1 VSVSAAEDFAQY
13 KLQFVDYIQHDY
25 EVIRPIVLFAETI
38 AERSRQTGIERTSVG
53 DKARRFVMEG
63 MLGLVDHRVG
73 QAGRKGHVYPAA
85 VAAYMLYVKQLYPP
99 IHDREVV
106 RILQRKFGYHTNHH
120 TVHRFFA
127 RHALPVQLELQ
138 MPVFAA
144 FAEAYQARWTVVRM
158 WYEGWNKQSI
168 AGCLQLSRT
177 HVYTIL
183 EAFARDGF
191 AGLEEQRT
199 RPPQHPGNQLSLP
212 FLKEVLD
219 IQREYPRAGRFRVH
233 GILETRRE
241 EAPPS
246 EATVGRAMALNRQFH
261 GAPGPWASAQEEA
274 TPETTPKHLPY
285 RPRYRHH
292 MWFIDIR
299 YLVRLDG
306 GWVYSL
312 CMLEGYSRKILAGMA
327 SPHQDLTAVLQ
338 LLFAALAEYGCP
350 AMVISDHGAVFR
362 AHDYTAIL
370 RALEIAPTYI
380 ELRKPWQNLIEAQF
394 KVQLRLADFKFE
406 HAQTLEELQALH
418 AAFIETFNTTR
429 HWAHQDREDGRR
441 TPVEVLEWVRGRS
454 VERARLH
461 QLFGAVQFLRAVNRY
476 GFISVQR
483 FYIYAEQGLSRQR
496 VAIWIYEGELRVEYQ
511 ETLLARY
518 RCAYD
523 QRQHRLR
530 DVRDPIVYPTVFA
543 SPQLE
548 LLELDATQW
557 IKVQQ
562 RAAQHRTRR
571 VVQLTEQLPLLY
583 VGSVALLWSYML
595 FEGVGKNFFPHVST
609 VM

>member
-1 VSVSAAEDFAQY
+1 MSAAEDFAQY

-73 QAGRKGHVYPAA
+73 QAGRKGHVYPEA

-168 AGCLQLSRT
+168 AGCLKLSRT

-183 EAFARDGF
+183 DAFERDGF
-191 AGLEEQRT
+191 AGLEEHRT
-199 RPPQHPGNQLSLP
+199 RPPQHPGNQLTLP
-212 FLKEVLD
+212 FLKAVLD
-219 IQREYPRAGRFRVH
+219 IQREYPRAGRFRVQ
-233 GILETRRE
+233 GLLETRRE
-241 EAPPS
+241 EPPPS
-246 EATVGRAMALNRQFH
+246 EATIGRAMARNRQFH
-261 GAPGPWASAQEEA
+261 GAPGPWSSAREEA
-274 TPETTPKHLPY
+274 EPATMFKHLPY

-292 MWFIDIR
+292 MWFVDIR
-299 YLVRLDG
+299 YLVKLAD

-327 SPHQDLTAVLQ
+327 SAHQDLPAVLQ

-370 RALEIAPTYI
+370 RALEIEPTYI

-406 HAQTLEELQALH
+406 HAQTLEEIQTLH

-441 TPVEVLEWVRGRS
+441 TPVEVLEWVHGRP

-461 QLFGAVQFLRAVNRY
+461 QLFGAVQFLRTVNRY
-476 GFISVQR
+476 GFVSVQR
-483 FYIYAEQGLSRQR
+483 FYIYAEQGLARQR
-496 VAIWIYEGELRVEYQ
+496 VAIWIYEGELRLEYQ
-511 ETLLARY
+511 ETILARY

-523 QRQHRLR
+523 QRQRRLR
-530 DVRDPIVYPTVFA
+530 DVSDPTVYPTAFA

-571 VVQLTEQLPLLY
+571 MVQLAEQLPLIH
-583 VGSVALLWSYML
+583 VGSVVLLWSYL
-595 FEGVGKNFFPHVST
+595 LCEGVGKNFFPHVST

>member
-1 VSVSAAEDFAQY
+1 VAAAEDFAQY

-73 QAGRKGHVYPAA
+73 QAGRKGHVYPEA

-168 AGCLQLSRT
+168 AGCLQLSRA

-183 EAFARDGF
+183 DAFARDGF

-199 RPPQHPGNQLSLP
+199 RPPQHPGNQLTLP

-261 GAPGPWASAQEEA
+261 GAPGPWASAQDEA
-274 TPETTPKHLPY
+274 PSDTIPKHLPY

-370 RALEIAPTYI
+370 RALEIEPTYI

-406 HAQTLEELQALH
+406 HAQTLEEIQTLH
-418 AAFIETFNTTR
+418 AA
-429 HWAHQDREDGRR
+429 
-441 TPVEVLEWVRGRS
+441 
-454 VERARLH
+454 
-461 QLFGAVQFLRAVNRY
+461 Y
-476 GFISVQR
+476 G
-483 FYIYAEQGLSRQR
+483 
-496 VAIWIYEGELRVEYQ
+496 
-511 ETLLARY
+511 
-518 RCAYD
+518 
-523 QRQHRLR
+523 
-530 DVRDPIVYPTVFA
+530 
-543 SPQLE
+543 
-548 LLELDATQW
+548 
-557 IKVQQ
+557 
-562 RAAQHRTRR
+562 
-571 VVQLTEQLPLLY
+571 
-583 VGSVALLWSYML
+583 
-595 FEGVGKNFFPHVST
+595 
-609 VM
+609 